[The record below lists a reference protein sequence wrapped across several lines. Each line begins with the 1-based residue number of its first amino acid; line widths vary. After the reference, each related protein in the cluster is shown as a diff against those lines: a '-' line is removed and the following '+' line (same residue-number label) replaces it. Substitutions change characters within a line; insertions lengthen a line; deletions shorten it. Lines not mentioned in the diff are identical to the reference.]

1 MPAILR
7 IFLYQTD
14 ASLSV
19 LGSTMPYDVVGSGG
33 PDQPPCHKVLAAC
46 GSATLCLG
54 VGVSTLVWQWPS
66 ARR

>member
-19 LGSTMPYDVVGSGG
+19 LG
-33 PDQPPCHKVLAAC
+33 QC
-46 GSATLCLG
+46 GSYDQGADLG
-54 VGVSTLVWQWPS
+54 EHDDLQHDEVPDLV
-66 ARR
+66 